1 MGPEHNEATPRPTRR
16 SLREAERRAAEQTST
31 AVLTPPGVPVTSAP
45 QPAGPTLP
53 SWSQPRPDG
62 GSAQPA
68 PRSTYG
74 LAATARTAPGVNAPR
89 TSLPAPGARTTLPAP
104 GSRTT
109 LPAPGARTS
118 LPTPTHG
125 TTGPRAASP
134 QAPANAGPSWT
145 TAPAGRTHERSPRTA
160 PPVADSTAGAAQA
173 GAGRTTAAG
182 RTPSAPS
189 AHVFSPAVAPQPT
202 ATRPEAPA
210 AARAPHA
217 TEPGA
222 TAAHPRPA
230 PTPAWSSPAPTAP
243 PAARSAVETTVMA
256 PLPFDDEPEP
266 ETAPW
271 ATDRATAATTP
282 DVEPRA
288 TRSRTATARP
298 TDRHQA
304 RMPRLAV
311 RLGVLGALA
320 GVTVVIPTVSQGA
333 LEGVGVP
340 GSDAR
345 AAQESLP
352 DTVSALTASSLSI
365 LPPSSLVSADGA
377 LAARDVAGTSR
388 TEVRSALPGCDGTD
402 RPAGENGLLRTA
414 DLCTLWD
421 GHTQLR
427 ADAAVSLAEFN
438 QAFVARFGG
447 DLCLSSGYRS
457 LAQQRAV
464 KAQKGGLA
472 AAPGKSNHGWGLAID
487 LCQNQTSG
495 AKWAWILDNGPA
507 FGWENPAWAKRGG
520 SGPFEPWHWEYA
532 KGVKEDGEYYGR

>member
-16 SLREAERRAAEQTST
+16 SLREAERRAAGQTSS

-45 QPAGPTLP
+45 QPVGPALP

-62 GSAQPA
+62 GSAQPV
-68 PRSTYG
+68 PRASYG
-74 LAATARTAPGVNAPR
+74 AAATARTTPPPNAPR
-89 TSLPAPGARTTLPAP
+89 TTLPAPGARTTLPTP
-104 GSRTT
+104 GARTTLPRPDARTT
-109 LPAPGARTS
+109 LPAPGARTA
-118 LPTPTHG
+118 LPRPDAR
-125 TTGPRAASP
+125 TTLPAPGARAGAAAPSVSGPRASAL
-134 QAPANAGPSWT
+134 QPAANLGPSWT
-145 TAPAGRTHERSPRTA
+145 AG
-160 PPVADSTAGAAQA
+160 
-173 GAGRTTAAG
+173 
-182 RTPSAPS
+182 SAPRP
-189 AHVFSPAVAPQPT
+189 PA
-202 ATRPEAPA
+202 RDEAPA
-210 AARAPHA
+210 DRAPHA

-230 PTPAWSSPAPTAP
+230 PAPSWSSLTATATAA

-256 PLPFDDEPEP
+256 PLPLDDEPEP
-266 ETAPW
+266 APVAARTTTTA
-271 ATDRATAATTP
+271 RTP
-282 DVEPRA
+282 DVERAA
-288 TRSRTATARP
+288 TRSRTDSTRP
-298 TDRHQA
+298 TNRHQA

-340 GSDAR
+340 GTDAR
-345 AAQESLP
+345 AAEASLP

-377 LAARDVAGTSR
+377 LAAREAAGSSR

-457 LAQQRAV
+457 LAQQRVV

-472 AAPGKSNHGWGLAID
+472 AAPGKSNHGWGLAVD
-487 LCQNQTSG
+487 LCQSQTSG

-520 SGPFEPWHWEYA
+520 SGPYEPWHWEYA
-532 KGVKEDGEYYGR
+532 KGVQEDGEYYGR

>member
-1 MGPEHNEATPRPTRR
+1 M
-16 SLREAERRAAEQTST
+16 
-31 AVLTPPGVPVTSAP
+31 TSAP
-45 QPAGPTLP
+45 QHVGPALP

-62 GSAQPA
+62 GSAQAA
-68 PRSTYG
+68 PRPTYG
-74 LAATARTAPGVNAPR
+74 AAASTRTSPAGGAPR
-89 TSLPAPGARTTLPAP
+89 TTLPAPGARTTLPAP
-104 GSRTT
+104 G
-109 LPAPGARTS
+109 ARTS
-118 LPTPTHG
+118 LPAPGGRTALPAPGGRTTPPAQGALAAG
-125 TTGPRAASP
+125 TARPHVAAEPAANRGPAWTSPAARP
-134 QAPANAGPSWT
+134 HEQQGRTTPATPSSSVPAADPAART
-145 TAPAGRTHERSPRTA
+145 TAPA
-160 PPVADSTAGAAQA
+160 
-173 GAGRTTAAG
+173 
-182 RTPSAPS
+182 SAPS
-189 AHVFSPAVAPQPT
+189 VPGSRAFAA
-202 ATRPEAPA
+202 APA
-210 AARAPHA
+210 APRPPVGQPQAPTAERAPHA

-230 PTPAWSSPAPTAP
+230 PVPAWSAAVPAP
-243 PAARSAVETTVMA
+243 RSAVETTVMA
-256 PLPFDDEPEP
+256 PLPLDDEA
-266 ETAPW
+266 ETEGAVH
-271 ATDRATAATTP
+271 AASERPVTSP
-282 DVEPRA
+282 ARERERSA
-288 TRSRTATARP
+288 TRSRTASTPPA
-298 TDRHQA
+298 DRHQA

-377 LAARDVAGTSR
+377 LAAREVAGASR

-532 KGVKEDGEYYGR
+532 KGVQEDGEYYGR

>member
-1 MGPEHNEATPRPTRR
+1 
-16 SLREAERRAAEQTST
+16 
-31 AVLTPPGVPVTSAP
+31 
-45 QPAGPTLP
+45 
-53 SWSQPRPDG
+53 
-62 GSAQPA
+62 
-68 PRSTYG
+68 
-74 LAATARTAPGVNAPR
+74 
-89 TSLPAPGARTTLPAP
+89 
-104 GSRTT
+104 
-109 LPAPGARTS
+109 
-118 LPTPTHG
+118 
-125 TTGPRAASP
+125 
-134 QAPANAGPSWT
+134 
-145 TAPAGRTHERSPRTA
+145 
-160 PPVADSTAGAAQA
+160 
-173 GAGRTTAAG
+173 
-182 RTPSAPS
+182 
-189 AHVFSPAVAPQPT
+189 
-202 ATRPEAPA
+202 
-210 AARAPHA
+210 PHA

-230 PTPAWSSPAPTAP
+230 PAPAWSALASTASSA

-256 PLPFDDEPEP
+256 PLPLDDEPEP
-266 ETAPW
+266 AAPW
-271 ATDRATAATTP
+271 ASARAAAVATETEA
-282 DVEPRA
+282 DVERPI
-288 TRSRTATARP
+288 RSRTATVRP
-298 TDRHQA
+298 TDRHPA

-340 GSDAR
+340 GSDSR
-345 AAQESLP
+345 AAEESLP

-377 LAARDVAGTSR
+377 LAAREAAGTSR
-388 TEVRSALPGCDGTD
+388 TEIRSALPGCDGTD

-457 LAQQRAV
+457 LAQQRVV

-472 AAPGKSNHGWGLAID
+472 AAPGKSNHGWGLAVD
-487 LCQNQTSG
+487 LCQTQTSG

-532 KGVKEDGEYYGR
+532 KGVQEDGEYYGR